1 MRRSLMMGA
10 ALALMI
16 ALHVPFTPAQTEQ
29 PAAAAQDPK
38 QAEADAYKAWY
49 DANAAKDLSKAI
61 PLAKEYLEKFPSG
74 QYASYLRD
82 KWLPQTTGYLF
93 GEARKAKNMAE
104 MISIGRQALEKDP
117 ENLDYLYLLAVDIRT
132 NEISTNPP
140 NYAHAN
146 EAAEFTERAIK
157 LIEAGKVPGVFADKT
172 KWNQNAQLAYL
183 YQSLAI
189 ISEQKKDND
198 KALQLYA
205 KASSLDNTNVVNYF
219 ACGRLHQEKYL
230 TAVQKYQAFPEADRT
245 ADPAKPEVKAALDE
259 ANKHADMVID
269 CWARFVAMSPNKT
282 PVRDQVEKV
291 ITDLY
296 KYRHPDSPDGLQKL
310 IDQYRSAA
318 PASSTTSTSS
328 ASTKP

>member
-1 MRRSLMMGA
+1 MMVA
-10 ALALMI
+10 ALALMM
-16 ALHVPFTPAQTEQ
+16 ALHVPFAPAQTEQ
-29 PAAAAQDPK
+29 TAAAAQDPK

-61 PLAKEYLEKFPSG
+61 PLAKEYLEKFPNG
-74 QYASYLRD
+74 QYAGYLRD
-82 KWLPQTTGYLF
+82 KWLPQTQGYLF
-93 GEARKAKNMAE
+93 SEARKAKNTAE
-104 MISIGRQALEKDP
+104 MITIGRQALEKDP
-117 ENLDYLYLLAVDIRT
+117 ENLDYLYLLAIDLRT

-140 NYAHAN
+140 NYAHAG

-157 LIEAGKVPGVFADKT
+157 LIEGGKVPGVFADKS

-183 YQSLAI
+183 YQTLAI
-189 ISEQKKDND
+189 VAEQKKDSD
-198 KALQLYA
+198 KALQLYM
-205 KASSLDNTNVVNYF
+205 KASSLDGTNVVNYF

-230 TAVQKYQAFPEADRT
+230 SAVQKYQAFPEADRT

-282 PVRDQVEKV
+282 QVRDQVEKV

-296 KYRHPDSPDGLQKL
+296 KYRHPESPDGLQKL
-310 IDQYRSAA
+310 IDQYRSST
-318 PASSTTSTSS
+318 PATSTTGTSS
-328 ASTKP
+328 PSTKP

>member
-1 MRRSLMMGA
+1 MRRSVMMLA
-10 ALALMI
+10 ALALMT

-61 PLAKEYLEKFPSG
+61 PLAKEYLEKFPNG
-74 QYASYLRD
+74 QYAGYLRD
-82 KWLPQTTGYLF
+82 KWLPQTQGFLF
-93 GEARKAKNMAE
+93 SEARKAKNLGE
-104 MISIGRQALEKDP
+104 MITIGRQALEKDP

-132 NEISTNPP
+132 NEISANPP

-146 EAAEFTERAIK
+146 EAAEFTQRAIK
-157 LIEAGKVPGVFADKT
+157 LIEGGKVPGVFADKS

-189 ISEQKKDND
+189 LAEQKKDTD
-198 KALQLYA
+198 KAIELYA
-205 KASSLDNTNVVNYF
+205 KSAILDGTNIVNYF
-219 ACGRLHQEKYL
+219 SCGRLHHEKYL

-259 ANKHADMVID
+259 ANMHADKVID
-269 CWARFVAMSPNKT
+269 CWARFVAMTPTKT
-282 PVRDQVEKV
+282 TTRDQVEKV
-291 ITDLY
+291 ITGLY
-296 KYRHPDSPDGLQKL
+296 NYRHPDSPDGLQKL
-310 IDQYRSAA
+310 IDQYRSSA
-318 PASSTTSTSS
+318 PSTSSTTSS